1 MTAGIIPAVF
11 LTVSCQCVDDWF
23 DRNKPEPK
31 DNLTG
36 PGQNNVTAYTIDE
49 AAAFF
54 CNRLIM
60 KFSMYYSG
68 KPFLSIKDDDA
79 MSKKVAA
86 QLYRAN
92 VISPWQAGA
101 REKCLLRTKAYSDK
115 AWHIVATDPKNGQVL
130 LSLTLPLK
138 KN

>member
-11 LTVSCQCVDDWF
+11 LTVSCQSVDDWF
-23 DRNKPEPK
+23 DRNKPEPDK
-31 DNLTG
+31 SLTG
-36 PGQNNVTAYTIDE
+36 SVQNDVTTYTPEE

-68 KPFLSIKDDDA
+68 KPFLSVDKNDT
-79 MSKKVAA
+79 MSKKIAV
-86 QLYRAN
+86 QLARAN
-92 VISPWQAGA
+92 VIAAWQTGIQE
-101 REKCLLRTKAYSDK
+101 RCFLKTKSYNDK
-115 AWHIVATDPKNGQVL
+115 AWHLVATDPKNGQVL